1 MSTVLYRASEK
12 IKKVEN
18 ESNPQPAPSPA
29 LEPEDPGSPGTG
41 PRPWGGDYYFD
52 GPYMVFTAAY
62 LLKRGTCCGSGCRHC
77 PYRGTDRDR
86 NPPVP

>member
-1 MSTVLYRASEK
+1 MDEKDPETASLASSDLDTE
-12 IKKVEN
+12 
-18 ESNPQPAPSPA
+18 
-29 LEPEDPGSPGTG
+29 
-41 PRPWGGDYYFD
+41 DYYFD

-86 NPPVP
+86 NPPA

>member
-1 MSTVLYRASEK
+1 M
-12 IKKVEN
+12 
-18 ESNPQPAPSPA
+18 ESNDPEAAPAA
-29 LEPEDPGSPGTG
+29 ATELGAE
-41 PRPWGGDYYFD
+41 DYYFD

-86 NPPVP
+86 NPPA

>member
-1 MSTVLYRASEK
+1 MDSESK
-12 IKKVEN
+12 
-18 ESNPQPAPSPA
+18 PQAARPQA
-29 LEPEDPGSPGTG
+29 LDPEDPGSPDKG
-41 PRPWGGDYYFD
+41 PRPGAGDYYFD

-86 NPPVP
+86 NQPRSE

>member
-1 MSTVLYRASEK
+1 MKTVDPAVTHQSESETMRKWKRTIPRRRHPLCQASIQE
-12 IKKVEN
+12 
-18 ESNPQPAPSPA
+18 
-29 LEPEDPGSPGTG
+29 
-41 PRPWGGDYYFD
+41 DYYFD

-86 NPPVP
+86 NPSA